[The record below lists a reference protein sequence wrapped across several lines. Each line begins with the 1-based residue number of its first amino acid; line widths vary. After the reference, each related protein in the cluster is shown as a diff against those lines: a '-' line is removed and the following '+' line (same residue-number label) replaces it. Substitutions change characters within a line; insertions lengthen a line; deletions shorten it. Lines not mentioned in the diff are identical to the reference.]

1 MYSQSYGFSSSH
13 IWVWE
18 FDHKESWLLKNSCF
32 WIVVLEN
39 KQIVVLDS
47 KEIKPVNS
55 KGNLRW
61 IFNGRTDSEAEATI
75 LWPSDVKKWF
85 TRKDPDA
92 REDWGQEEK
101 WLTEDEMVD
110 GITDSVDIVK
120 DREAWHAAVHGVAKS
135 RIWHSNWRST
145 EW

>member
-13 IWVWE
+13 ICVWE
-18 FDHKESWLLKNSCF
+18 FDHKESWLLKNWCF

-55 KGNLRW
+55 TGNLLW
-61 IFNGRTDSEAEATI
+61 IFNGRTDSEAEATT
-75 LWPSDVKKWF
+75 LWPFDVKKWF

-92 REDWGQEEK
+92 REDWGQKEK

-135 RIWHSNWRST
+135 WIWHSNWRTT